1 MESTTL
7 LISVMT
13 GAVGL
18 GYFVYG
24 KKQQHLM
31 ALVSGLGLCLIPYF
45 TDSMGCII
53 GLSLLLMV
61 SPFIMNF

>member
-1 MESTTL
+1 MDSTTL
-7 LISVMT
+7 LISIIT

-45 TDSMGCII
+45 TDSIGGMI
-53 GLSLLLMV
+53 GLSLLLMAA
-61 SPFIMNF
+61 PFIMNY

>member
-1 MESTTL
+1 MDSTTL
-7 LISVMT
+7 LISIIT

-45 TDSMGCII
+45 TDSIGCMI
-53 GLSLLLMV
+53 GLSLLLMAA
-61 SPFIMNF
+61 PFIMNY